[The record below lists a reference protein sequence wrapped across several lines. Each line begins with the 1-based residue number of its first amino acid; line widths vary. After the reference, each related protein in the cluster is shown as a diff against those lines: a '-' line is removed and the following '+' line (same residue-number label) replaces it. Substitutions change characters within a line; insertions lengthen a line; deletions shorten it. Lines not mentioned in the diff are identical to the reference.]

1 MRFGAVPLAEAEGA
15 VLAHTQRLPGG
26 MLRKGSVLDAAALA
40 RLRAAGQEAVVVAR
54 LDPGDVG
61 EEAAAVRLG
70 AALVGPGLRA
80 RRPVNGRVNLVAE
93 RAGLMRVGAARLAA
107 LNEIDESLTVGTLPD
122 FAPVAPEAI
131 VATLKVIPFA
141 VPGAALARV
150 EALAGEAGP
159 ILALH
164 PFAALRA
171 GLVMTWLPGLKE
183 SVLAATAE
191 ATVARVQARTG
202 KLLPPVTCAHETGA
216 IRDAL
221 RALMADGA
229 EVLLIAG
236 ASAVVDRHDVGP
248 AGIVAAGGRIER
260 FGMPVDP
267 GNLICVG
274 AIGECP
280 ALVLPGCARSPALNG
295 IDFALNRVFA
305 GLPLDSAAV
314 ASMGVGGL
322 LKDFGARPEP
332 RSRAARPAAPRLV
345 AAVVLAAGRSSRMA
359 PRNKL
364 LLPGADGTPMVARV
378 ADAALASRAR
388 PVLVVVGNQA
398 EEMRR
403 ALAGREVRVV
413 EAADYAAG
421 LSASLRAGIAAV
433 PAEAAGAIV
442 CLGDMPLVGP
452 EVLDA
457 LIAAHDA
464 EEGRGIVVPTWRG
477 RAGNPVLWDRR
488 FFPEL
493 MALAGDVGGRGLL
506 ERHAEH
512 VAQAEVGT
520 DAVLRDFDTVESLA
534 DLPEALRPAPENA
547 PENLAPSPLAA
558 EG

>member
-1 MRFGAVPLAEAEGA
+1 MRFGPVPLDEAEGA

-26 MLRKGSVLDAAALA
+26 MLRKGSVLDATMLM
-40 RLRAAGQEAVVVAR
+40 RLREAGQERVVVAR

-61 EEAAAVRLG
+61 EEDAAVRLG
-70 AALVGPGLRA
+70 AALAGPGLLA
-80 RRPVNGRVNLVAE
+80 RPPANGRVNLVADA
-93 RAGLMRVGAARLAA
+93 AGLLRVDAARLDA
-107 LNEIDESLTVGTLPD
+107 LNEVDEALTAGTLPD
-122 FAPVAPEAI
+122 FAAVAPEAI
-131 VATLKVIPFA
+131 AATLKVIPFA
-141 VPGAALARV
+141 VPGRALARV
-150 EALAGEAGP
+150 EALARAAGP

-164 PFAALRA
+164 PFRPLRA
-171 GLVMTWLPGLKE
+171 GLVMTRLPGLKE

-191 ATVARVQARTG
+191 ATAARVQARTG
-202 KLLPPVTCAHETGA
+202 ALLPPLTCAHETGA

-221 RALMADGA
+221 RALMANGA
-229 EVLLIAG
+229 ELLLIAG

-274 AIGECP
+274 AVGPYP

-305 GLPLDSAAV
+305 GLPLDAA
-314 ASMGVGGL
+314 AISHMGVGGL
-322 LKDFGARPEP
+322 LKDVGARPMP
-332 RSRAARPAAPRLV
+332 RSRAARPAAPRRV

-378 ADAALASRAR
+378 VDAALASRAR
-388 PVLVVVGNQA
+388 PVLVVVGNEGEA
-398 EEMRR
+398 VRR
-403 ALAGREVRVV
+403 AMAGRDVRVV
-413 EAADYAAG
+413 EAADFAAG

-433 PAEAAGAIV
+433 PADAAGAVV

-464 EEGRGIVVPTWRG
+464 GEGRGIVVPTWRG
-477 RAGNPVLWDRR
+477 KPGNPVLWDRR

-493 MALAGDVGGRGLL
+493 MALAGDMGGRGLL
-506 ERHAEH
+506 ERHAEQ
-512 VAQAEVGT
+512 VAPVEVGS
-520 DAVLRDFDTVESLA
+520 DSVLRDFDTVESLA
-534 DLPEALRPAPENA
+534 GLPEALRPAPEH
-547 PENLAPSPLAA
+547 LAA
-558 EG
+558 EGQRLLG